1 MNNNSMNSNYRNTND
16 PYNTQLANKQ
26 KKNFENRKN
35 DEIELDR
42 LKRRLEQKRR
52 EYIKENDIKDAK
64 EEAKQQLANLNFL
77 IAYKKKL
84 EEAGLKSTQ
93 AQQEKALRLLDK
105 QERILKI
112 NTLKEIYSIETNL
125 NNKLKETQRLLN
137 ESILESPDASKQEK
151 RQARLEIM
159 QDNFAK
165 GLNNAVNNLI
175 DRLDELNVTMER
187 YAEYQANI
195 NARTQ
200 GAGLGSTYYALE
212 SRISDAVGINPY
224 FQTQKIMDN
233 LDSMIDQGI
242 VFNVEQR
249 AFLQTI
255 SDNIARTFD
264 AANGTLLRLIK
275 IQQADSTA
283 ARLGM
288 EAYMTQFLNK
298 LFKNTEYL
306 GSSGGGGLADSVST
320 ALFEATSQLG
330 VQAGFQLEYA
340 VQKWLGSL
348 SSVGISD
355 TAVNNLA
362 TAIGYL
368 GSGNIA
374 ALTNDTG
381 MQNLLAISAARANL
395 DYAKI
400 LTEGLDIDT
409 TNRLLQS
416 VVEYLQ
422 EISNTTNNVV
432 RSSYAN
438 IFGLSISDLQ
448 AARNLTPQDIS
459 NILGSNLTYAGGIG
473 ELYRQMSMLPVRL
486 STGELVQNMLANAK
500 YSLATN
506 VAKNPV
512 LQALWSITSLIQ
524 SYTGGINIPAISVMG
539 NMVDLNTTVE
549 NLMKLGIVG
558 IGSLG
563 MIGDVVS
570 GLTSTYIPASMLTKL
585 GITGKVQTVSRG
597 GGFLSGLSGLTQSAS
612 AVISTAGGSQD
623 IYSGTVQAAK
633 TEAQQTFDEEKAK
646 QDTLVKTVLVDD
658 SGEQS
663 NFIKNIQDTAISIL
677 NILQGAVA
685 ADGSFKVTS
694 SFIDRTIGN
703 DSSNK
708 AYTMGG

>member
-16 PYNTQLANKQ
+16 PYNTQLANNQ
-26 KKNFENRKN
+26 KKNFEKRKN

-52 EYIKENDIKDAK
+52 EYAKENDIKDARD
-64 EEAKQQLANLNFL
+64 ELKQQLANLDFL
-77 IAYKKKL
+77 MSYKRKL

-93 AQQEKALRLLDK
+93 AQQEKALKLLDK
-105 QERILKI
+105 QERILKT
-112 NTLKEIYSIETNL
+112 NALKEIYSAESNL
-125 NNKLKETQRLLN
+125 NKKLKETKRSLN
-137 ESILESPDASKQEK
+137 ESILESPDASKEEK

-175 DRLDELNVTMER
+175 NRLDELNVTMER

-212 SRISDAVGINPY
+212 SRISDAIGVNPY
-224 FQTQKIMDN
+224 FQTQKVMDN
-233 LDSMIDQGI
+233 LASMVDQGI

-306 GSSGGGGLADSVST
+306 GSSGGGGLADSVSS

-330 VQAGFQLEYA
+330 VQAGFQFEYV

-348 SSVGISD
+348 SSVGVSD

-374 ALTNDTG
+374 SLTNDTA

-438 IFGLSISDLQ
+438 IFGLSVSDLQ
-448 AARNLTPQDIS
+448 AARNLTSQDIS
-459 NILGSNLTYAGGIG
+459 SILGSNLNYAGGIS
-473 ELYRQMSMLPVRL
+473 ELYRQMSMLPMRL

-524 SYTGGINIPAISVMG
+524 SYTGGINIPTISVMG

-558 IGSLG
+558 ISSLG

-685 ADGSFKVTS
+685 ADGSFKVIN
-694 SFIDRTIGN
+694 SFMDRTIGN
-703 DSSNK
+703 DSANK